1 MIFDTDIIIW
11 LFKGNNKAAKLIDST
26 PNRQISMITY
36 LEFIQGARNRQ
47 ELKNIKS
54 FLKDHAFQTLPLTEN
69 IGHRA
74 SIYMEEYTLKT
85 ALYLADALIAATAVE
100 QNTTLCTANQKHYRD
115 IGELDLKIFRP

>member
-1 MIFDTDIIIW
+1 
-11 LFKGNNKAAKLIDST
+11 
-26 PNRQISMITY
+26 MITY

-47 ELKNIKS
+47 ELKHIKG
-54 FLKDHAFQTLPLTEN
+54 FLKDHAFQTLPLNEN

-74 SIYMEEYTLKT
+74 SVYMEKYTLKT

-100 QNTTLCTANQKHYRD
+100 QNTTLCTANQKHYHN